1 MADEANRCPLWG
13 VVRRARRCSSVSVAA
28 VIALMLASAPT
39 RADDAQQ
46 QTIQK
51 MQEQIQD
58 LQIKL
63 NALIAAQKATD
74 ATVQKQQPPK
84 GSAQVVNGS
93 DKVKLTVSGQIDR
106 GLLVFDDSHQTNL
119 FNVDNDISS
128 TRLRFIGEVVP
139 DDDLKLNANLEFDL
153 RSNSSSN
160 IDQTQRNSGFIPANG
175 SDTAIRIRR
184 ASVSLTSKTFG
195 KFTIGQDS
203 VATDG
208 VAEYDLSGTYLTQES
223 DVQKL
228 GGAMFF
234 SPGDH
239 LGTRRRMNQIF
250 ANFDGGRDDEIRYD
264 TPTFYGFNLQAS
276 LAQGSGPTAPNTSGT
291 LQDSTGRFE
300 VALHYKNEIEGT
312 KIEAGVGYQ
321 DRKGLNPKNPA
332 AGAVF
337 TNFDSE
343 IAGSASVLFPFGLSA
358 TVTAGSRQMQNNDR
372 NDPFTYYAKLGYLT
386 PDPWFSFGKTA
397 FSVEWGEDWD
407 LTVDGDHGQVFG
419 VAVVQNIDKWGME
432 LFAAYRH
439 FWVHEG
445 TGTGAAAFPAEDV
458 GNANMFFTGTRVK
471 F

>member
-1 MADEANRCPLWG
+1 MADKAKGRPLGG
-13 VVRRARRCSSVSVAA
+13 VDGRARRFSTVSVAA
-28 VIALMLASAPT
+28 VIALMLASGPT

-74 ATVQKQQPPK
+74 AAVQKQQPPK
-84 GSAQVVNGS
+84 GAAQVVNGS

-119 FNVDNDISS
+119 FHVDNDISS

-153 RSNSSSN
+153 RSNASDR
-160 IDQTQRNSGFIPANG
+160 IDQTQKNTGV
-175 SDTAIRIRR
+175 DTDTLFRIRR

-195 KFTIGQDS
+195 KFTIGQDAT
-203 VATDG
+203 ATDG
-208 VAEYDLSGTYLTQES
+208 VAEYDLSGTYITQES
-223 DVQKL
+223 DVEAL

-276 LAQGSGPTAPNTSGT
+276 LAQGSGPGAPNQTGN

-300 VALHYKNEIEGT
+300 VALHYKDEIEGT

-332 AGAVF
+332 AGAIF
-337 TNFDSE
+337 ENFDSE
-343 IAGSASVLFPFGLSA
+343 IVGSASVLFPFGLSA
-358 TVTAGSRQMQNNDR
+358 TVAAGERQMQNNDR
-372 NDPFTYYAKLGYLT
+372 NDPFTYYAKLGYQT
-386 PDPWFSFGKTA
+386 P
-397 FSVEWGEDWD
+397 
-407 LTVDGDHGQVFG
+407 
-419 VAVVQNIDKWGME
+419 
-432 LFAAYRH
+432 
-439 FWVHEG
+439 
-445 TGTGAAAFPAEDV
+445 
-458 GNANMFFTGTRVK
+458 
-471 F
+471 